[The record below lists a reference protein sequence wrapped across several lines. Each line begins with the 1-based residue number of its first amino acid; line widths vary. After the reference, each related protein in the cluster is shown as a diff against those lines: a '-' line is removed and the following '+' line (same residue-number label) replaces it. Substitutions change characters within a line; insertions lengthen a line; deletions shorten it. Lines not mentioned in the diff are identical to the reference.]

1 MKCSKTTEWNNNQ
14 KLLRTYIGKEDMF
27 NTAIDMCLNQHSM
40 VHMSAVSNNKQVTIE
55 DELWNNITEEI
66 FRGFVNYDH
75 GTIARNMWHTTRI
88 EDITMNLLV
97 AEDQQVFKTD
107 NWQERLNI
115 TIQDTG
121 NAMTNKEVIE
131 FSSNVDM
138 SELIKYRT
146 EVGKKSQQII
156 KSLTYTSLKQ
166 KIKPSGLK
174 VIIDQGAVLN
184 VDGAN
189 WLIDFWAKKNIAGI
203 LLMPATRHNMVH
215 INQSKRIKNRLI
227 KKQRDL

>member
-1 MKCSKTTEWNNNQ
+1 
-14 KLLRTYIGKEDMF
+14 MF
-27 NTAIDMCLNQHSM
+27 NTTIDMCLNQHSM
-40 VHMSAVSNNKQVTIE
+40 VHTSAMSNNKQVTIE

-66 FRGFVNYDH
+66 FRGFVNSDH

-156 KSLTYTSLKQ
+156 KSLTYISLKQ
-166 KIKPSGLK
+166 KIKSSGLK
-174 VIIDQGAVLN
+174 AILDQGAVLD

>member
-1 MKCSKTTEWNNNQ
+1 
-14 KLLRTYIGKEDMF
+14 
-27 NTAIDMCLNQHSM
+27 
-40 VHMSAVSNNKQVTIE
+40 
-55 DELWNNITEEI
+55 
-66 FRGFVNYDH
+66 
-75 GTIARNMWHTTRI
+75 
-88 EDITMNLLV
+88 
-97 AEDQQVFKTD
+97 
-107 NWQERLNI
+107 
-115 TIQDTG
+115 
-121 NAMTNKEVIE
+121 
-131 FSSNVDM
+131 M

-174 VIIDQGAVLN
+174 AIIDQGAVLD